1 MQDRPQL
8 IQRVMHKVRLPQAT
22 LDEVCEALRDPE
34 QDPAQILMKA
44 GLSRNQVKEL
54 LRAGKQGVGERA
66 SIDARGRSEGN
77 LRTKSVRT
85 VSTVTDE
92 PSVDDLI
99 ARLLDITPR
108 YELQGEIARGAMGR
122 ILAGWDLHLGRAVA
136 VKVLRK
142 AAAKDFDRVRFL
154 EEAQVT
160 GQLQHPNI
168 MPLYELG
175 RLRDQVAF
183 VMKRIEG
190 TSLKQIIT
198 SSRRGDLSIMKKF
211 PRNRLIHAYQQLCMA
226 VSFAHSQ
233 GVVHRDLKP
242 SNVMMG
248 DFGEVLLLDW
258 GLCKIMGAGARSTR
272 STSERWKTVQGQII
286 GTPAYMAPEQ
296 AGGLISEVDA
306 RTDVYGLG
314 AILYHLLTYR
324 PPFTGKS
331 NREIVNRVLEEE
343 VIPARIRA
351 PHNRIP
357 EALET
362 ICMKALARSPSKRY
376 QTAAEL
382 GEAIQAYLDKP
393 TASAIP
399 TQAKEIEGWIAKGRS
414 ALEHKESLLED
425 AAILSD
431 TIEMEK
437 SGLDLKDTADK
448 QTAAWN
454 AERSMQAVREEISQA
469 TATAIHLFT
478 QALGADPDNISAR
491 TGLVDL
497 LINELETSRLCGNLQ
512 QTAFYKAMLAQHDRG
527 HLADMLAGRGSLHL
541 DVHPP
546 TAEIHLSRM
555 RVDGAVLRPEAYD
568 RLEKPPIEIEGL
580 DEGIYALTLDAP
592 GHSAV
597 KTTFL
602 ISPARCTRL
611 RIRLIGHE
619 MVPEGFVHIPAGTFL
634 MGPRNQP
641 SKVPT
646 EQALPDC
653 VIQRYPVTAGEYLAF
668 LRDIFRQDRDHALKR
683 LPRLSSPAQFLWPTQ
698 LLEQGQ
704 LTDLDGWS
712 DDLPIVGVSA
722 SDAIAYAR
730 WLGDR
735 MGRRFRLPSEEEWEK
750 AARGSEGRT
759 FPWGDAWNPGL
770 CACPESWPHELPPKV
785 TEFSDD
791 RSTSLVHGLA
801 GGVREWTGSRA
812 IGRVERLVVKGGSF
826 RSNSSEGRA
835 LWTRDS
841 VVPKYSTKDLGF
853 RLVAELGS
861 QPL

>member
-8 IQRVMHKVRLPQAT
+8 IQRVMNKVRLPQTT
-22 LDEVCEALRDPE
+22 LDEVCEKLN
-34 QDPAQILMKA
+34 DPAKDPIQVLMKA

-54 LRAGKQGVGERA
+54 LKGSKHAGDERA
-66 SIDARGRSEGN
+66 SIDARGRTEAN
-77 LRTKSVRT
+77 PRTSSVRT
-85 VSTVTDE
+85 VSTISDE

-198 SSRRGDLSIMKKF
+198 STRRGDLAIMKKF
-211 PRNRLIHAYQQLCMA
+211 PRNRLLHAYQQLSMA
-226 VSFAHSQ
+226 VSYAHSQ

-357 EALET
+357 EALDA
-362 ICMKALARSPSKRY
+362 ICMKALSRSPSKRY
-376 QTAAEL
+376 QSADEL
-382 GEAIQAYLDKP
+382 GNAIQEFLDRP
-393 TASAIP
+393 TNAALP
-399 TQAKEIEGWIAKGRS
+399 TQTKEIQKWITAGRK
-414 ALEHKESLLED
+414 ALEQKESLLED

-437 SGLDLKDTADK
+437 SALDLQDSPQK
-448 QTAAWN
+448 QTASWA
-454 AERSMQAVREEISQA
+454 AQRSMQSVRERIAAS
-469 TATAIHLFT
+469 TADAIHLFS

-491 TGLVDL
+491 TALVDL
-497 LINELETSRLCGNLQ
+497 LTNELEGARLKGDLQ
-512 QTAFYKAMLAQHDRG
+512 QIAFYRAMLKQHDRG
-527 HLADMLAGRGSLHL
+527 HLADMLEGRGSLHL
-541 DVHPP
+541 DVQPP
-546 TAEIHLSRM
+546 SAQIHLSRM
-555 RVDGAVLRPEAYD
+555 RVDGAVLRPEAYE
-568 RLEKPPIEIEGL
+568 RLADPPIELNGL
-580 DEGIYALTLDAP
+580 EDGIYALTLDAP
-592 GHSAV
+592 GHATV
-597 KTTFL
+597 KTTFA

-611 RIRLIGHE
+611 RIRLIGHN

-634 MGPRNQP
+634 MGPRHHP
-641 SKVPT
+641 SRVPT

-653 VIQRYPVTAGEYLAF
+653 VIQRYPVTAAEYLEF
-668 LRDIFRQDRDHALKR
+668 LRDIRQADPESAAKR
-683 LPRLSSPAQFLWPTQ
+683 LPRLSSPWKQLWPSD
-698 LLEQGQ
+698 LLERGS
-704 LTDLDGWS
+704 LSELEGWS
-712 DDLPIVGVSA
+712 DDLPIVGVCA

-730 WLGDR
+730 WLGER
-735 MGRRFRLPSEEEWEK
+735 LNRRFRLPSEEEWEK

-759 FPWGDAWNPGL
+759 FPWGNDWNPAL
-770 CACPESWPHELPPKV
+770 CACPESWPHEYPPKV

-791 RSTSLVHGLA
+791 RSTSQVHGLA
-801 GGVREWTGSRA
+801 GGVREWTGSRS
-812 IGRVERLVVKGGSF
+812 IGRVERLVIKGGSF

-835 LWTRDS
+835 LWTRDV
-841 VVPKYSTKDLGF
+841 VVPTYSTLDLGF
-853 RLVAELGS
+853 RLVAELVN
-861 QPL
+861 